1 MGCKST
7 ADPWLPK
14 AFKGVTGPSC
24 CAITWTLKNAD
35 SGPNDIKTECVI
47 SAVNLAKNVMACVS
61 LRETEAIIEMRLES
75 FWNINSGIIVGNIS
89 I

>member
-1 MGCKST
+1 MYIYKK
-7 ADPWLPK
+7 P
-14 AFKGVTGPSC
+14 
-24 CAITWTLKNAD
+24 
-35 SGPNDIKTECVI
+35 ERVI